1 MNRILKRPMF
11 RIGGSP
17 AEGIT
22 SGLDKPEMKM
32 ASADMDNKLREL
44 REAFLAYKQQGG
56 TLSFEEFSAAFAEEN
71 FNSGGRVGYQ
81 TGGFSPS
88 GLPGFLTQFGLN
100 LLSQPPQGGLLSTA
114 AIAAREPF
122 NTLQASQLRKAEL
135 EGERAFQTELADKE
149 AKAAMERLET
159 KIASDERIA
168 DAAKELTVNE
178 LAASVLGDYQ
188 NDLNKA
194 TNHAK
199 YFLIE
204 RPKLAEQYGETQQ
217 GGLIELNLNDAK
229 SIQRAANLKKKDVGK
244 IFFELNTGSVLKLI
258 KDPATDKLTFSI
270 LSSDQVSDDT
280 GEVLNTTADTTK
292 KPDFTFLSPGQKK
305 TLEKIQEEADPNFGI
320 GFYD

>member
-11 RIGGSP
+11 RMGGSS

-22 SGLDKPEMKM
+22 SGLDKPKMKM
-32 ASADMDNKLREL
+32 ASADMDQKLKEL
-44 REAFLAYKQQGG
+44 TEAFLAYKQQGG

-100 LLSQPPQGGLLSTA
+100 LLSTPPQGGLLSTA

-204 RPKLAEQYGETQQ
+204 RPKLAKQYGETQQ

-280 GEVLNTTADTTK
+280 GEVLNITGDTTK
-292 KPDFTFLSPGQKK
+292 KPDFTFLSPDQQK
-305 TLEKIQEEADPNFGI
+305 TLKEIQEEADPNFGI